1 MKIKLVSDLHLEF
14 SDINIQNDKDY
25 DVLILSGDIL
35 IAINGKPVTNL
46 DMYKK
51 IMAIS
56 LGRTKITVYREGR
69 YIEIMLRII
78 NIK

>member
-1 MKIKLVSDLHLEF
+1 TGMSVYLINNSVTIE
-14 SDINIQNDKDY
+14 DIIPNSPAAKAG
-25 DVLILSGDIL
+25 LLSGDIL